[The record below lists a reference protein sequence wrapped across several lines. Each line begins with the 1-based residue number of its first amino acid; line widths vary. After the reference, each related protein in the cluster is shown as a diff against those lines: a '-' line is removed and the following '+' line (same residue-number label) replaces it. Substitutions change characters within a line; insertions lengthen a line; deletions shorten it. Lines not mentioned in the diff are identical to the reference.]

1 MEQIVN
7 QFSERVWTVVLFIVS
22 TIIGAIIS
30 YVATTAAE
38 RRKEKR
44 ADQKERLKDVLIPL
58 GTAIEDAVEA
68 CKQYDDIQMD
78 AFHVKI
84 SAPADYLQPAKRVY
98 LTKEE
103 RDELTEYKKLLDE
116 FYEVWS
122 NERKEVYLKFKQWLG
137 QEMLE
142 CPDAPVAMYANVSVN
157 FNADN
162 LDRSVLNKELENFG
176 IDIHTIN
183 YVLREDIE
191 ENYRAIS
198 FSFTDEIKATA
209 EAIERGYAE
218 KSLLD
223 GFDIEDKTAAN
234 LYISYLGINVREEL
248 QSLINETKTNTLF
261 NQLKNKAEE
270 IDELLIDNMDKIA
283 G

>member
-7 QFSERVWTVVLFIVS
+7 QFSERIWTVVLFIVS

-44 ADQKERLKDVLIPL
+44 SDRKERLKEALIPL

-68 CKQYDDIQMD
+68 FERHDEIQMD
-78 AFHVKI
+78 EFHVKI
-84 SAPADYLQPAKRVY
+84 TAPADYLQPAKRVF
-98 LTKEE
+98 LSKEE
-103 RDELTEYKKLLDE
+103 RDELTIYKDLLEE
-116 FYEVWS
+116 FYEKWEI
-122 NERKEVYLKFKQWLG
+122 ERKEVYLKFKQWLG